1 MTEIKQEPLDHDD
14 QDAYHDEVREILE
27 VKDPLD
33 IKLEPVVVEQESSD
47 LEDEELEVDDD
58 DDSKSEELVPDK
70 DDSDFVLNDSN
81 EESEDIDV
89 DIEVDEEFEKN
100 ENSSKEE
107 EEDSNGADEEDDKKK
122 LKSIEIMGM
131 TILQKGQYS
140 KCPKCK
146 KFIKST
152 FIIRHIKLHDKAVEK
167 VTCPEKSCDMT
178 FARINNLFRHLKS
191 IHKSK
196 EPFMCKYAN
205 CQKRFSKSKSLT
217 SHLAQHR
224 AEKRREKE
232 EKQAE
237 LDDLEQEAVY
247 GRFIC
252 EFPGCEKSYGK
263 KHHLKEH
270 ERKHTGD
277 MKYTCDVCG
286 KKFYIQAHMKR
297 HMYSHTGLK
306 PHVCRWKCGLTF
318 ASYGG
323 RMKHERIN
331 HYEENPLEIDCDVCG
346 RPFRNQQLLVKH
358 RMTHLNPSERMEYR
372 CSFCHI
378 MFDTVKIRLRHEKL
392 HKDGDNFACPECD
405 RQFTN
410 EKNLAHHIKHH
421 HTATEA
427 SDKKPKKRKD
437 SPAKSTKPAP
447 KTHPC
452 HLCTPT
458 KLFCLT
464 SLRRHLA
471 RIHSTNFKCDE
482 CGKGFKEK
490 DRFENH
496 LEIHRLRKC
505 HLCGKIFKRKQN
517 ADIHL
522 IGMHKLTPSDLAKL
536 GRWNPR
542 RDTEECPDYMT
553 RASHK
558 SRSEIERMEATDEID
573 IKEEPL
579 DEDEIK

>member
-1 MTEIKQEPLDHDD
+1 MTEIKQEPLDDD
-14 QDAYHDEVREILE
+14 QDDQDGRHDEVREVFQ

-33 IKLEPVVVEQESSD
+33 IKLEAELVINYEMTPSMEDPSSRFISNSNNNMEEEESSD
-47 LEDEELEVDDD
+47 LEVDGNGNNDKELEVDDSDSNSAELDPD
-58 DDSKSEELVPDK
+58 DDNQ
-70 DDSDFVLNDSN
+70 DDSDFVLDNDSN
-81 EESEDIDV
+81 EDLSEDIDIDV
-89 DIEVDEEFEKN
+89 DMDIENNSKKDEE
-100 ENSSKEE
+100 KEDSNDE
-107 EEDSNGADEEDDKKK
+107 EEDEKN

-167 VTCPEKSCDMT
+167 VTCPEMSCDMT

-205 CQKRFSKSKSLT
+205 CQKRFSKSNSLT

-237 LDDLEQEAVY
+237 LDDIAEQENDAVN

-306 PHVCRWKCGLTF
+306 PHICFIILFVKLI
-318 ASYGG
+318 SQD
-323 RMKHERIN
+323 
-331 HYEENPLEIDCDVCG
+331 ENPYFIREVD
-346 RPFRNQQLLVKH
+346 FR
-358 RMTHLNPSERMEYR
+358 
-372 CSFCHI
+372 
-378 MFDTVKIRLRHEKL
+378 EK
-392 HKDGDNFACPECD
+392 
-405 RQFTN
+405 
-410 EKNLAHHIKHH
+410 
-421 HTATEA
+421 
-427 SDKKPKKRKD
+427 S
-437 SPAKSTKPAP
+437 
-447 KTHPC
+447 
-452 HLCTPT
+452 
-458 KLFCLT
+458 
-464 SLRRHLA
+464 
-471 RIHSTNFKCDE
+471 
-482 CGKGFKEK
+482 
-490 DRFENH
+490 
-496 LEIHRLRKC
+496 
-505 HLCGKIFKRKQN
+505 
-517 ADIHL
+517 
-522 IGMHKLTPSDLAKL
+522 
-536 GRWNPR
+536 
-542 RDTEECPDYMT
+542 
-553 RASHK
+553 
-558 SRSEIERMEATDEID
+558 
-573 IKEEPL
+573 
-579 DEDEIK
+579 